1 MEISV
6 PIKDLHKY
14 RSRLRSPVGLVPTMG
29 YLHKGHLSLVQK
41 ARKECASVVV
51 SIFVNPTQF
60 APNEDL
66 DDYPRDLRRD
76 LQLLQAENI
85 DLIWL
90 PTAEEMYPRG
100 YQTWVIVEELTLPLE
115 GRFRPEHFRGVTT
128 IVAKLFNC
136 VQPDRAYFGQ
146 KDAQQVV
153 VVQRMVEDLNYPIE
167 LVICPIVREPD
178 GLAMSSRNVHLNS
191 DQRKAATVLYK
202 SLRKAQKTYQSG
214 RRDAEEL
221 RAAVSSTILEEPLA
235 QLQYVS
241 CTDQNT
247 LVELEGEVDRCL
259 LSIAVLFG
267 KTRLIDNIIIG
278 D

>member
-6 PIKDLHKY
+6 PIKDLRKY
-14 RSRLRSPVGLVPTMG
+14 RSRLKSPVGLVPTMG

-60 APNEDL
+60 APNGDL

-85 DLIWL
+85 DLLWL

-136 VQPDRAYFGQ
+136 VQPDSAYFGQ

-214 RRDAEEL
+214 RRDADEL
-221 RAAVSSTILEEPLA
+221 RAAVSSIIFEEPLA

-241 CTDQNT
+241 CADQNT

-267 KTRLIDNIIIG
+267 TTRLIDNIIIG